1 MNSLLEAQSR
11 HFRGGLAELFILSGA
26 FKRPPL
32 AVEESPSFR
41 KEFFNLGQAKPVPRE
56 LNLNKLGDR
65 GRHKG
70 NAKLTLPKP
79 IFESRAV

>member
-1 MNSLLEAQSR
+1 MSLYTGSDSKIGNRQ
-11 HFRGGLAELFILSGA
+11 GGCL
-26 FKRPPL
+26 
-32 AVEESPSFR
+32 
-41 KEFFNLGQAKPVPRE
+41 NLGQAKPVPRK

-70 NAKLTLPKP
+70 NAKPTPLKP